1 MDSSIFVTA
10 AGQGFTKDAWIQ
22 ARPPAPGQQ
31 RQMCRHRA
39 RRTKT
44 VRCVSGPHQLRLTP
58 ASKGLHPVQLSA
70 FGTKFAGQ
78 SGIVELMDDLSSALD
93 DNPDMIF
100 MGGGNPG
107 RLPVVEETFRQRLET
122 ILADPAQ
129 RHSLF
134 GVYQSPQGDRAFRE
148 QLAGFLNRQF
158 DWGLCADNVSIS
170 NGSQSAFFVLYN
182 MFAGVMPDGSHRSIH
197 LPLAPEYIGYG
208 DIGLSGDF
216 FTATRPSIELLG
228 DKLFKYHVHFSH
240 LSQARNVG
248 ALCVS
253 RPTNPT
259 GNVLTDEE
267 MAHLDTIAQA
277 REIPLIVD
285 GAYGLPF
292 PNIVFTDATPGWNE
306 NTILSLSLSKLGLPG
321 ARTGILVARE
331 DIIRAFTNANTIVS
345 LACGNL
351 GPALA
356 SALFD
361 SGEILSLSRDHVQP
375 FYRERSAHAVSWVR
389 EALGDLPYHI
399 HKPEGAIF
407 LWLWFEGLP
416 ITSQALYERLKQRG
430 VLVVP
435 GHNFFV
441 GLDDDWPHMQQCI
454 RVSYA
459 SDADTV
465 RRGIAIIGE
474 EVSRAYRTD

>member
-1 MDSSIFVTA
+1 M
-10 AGQGFTKDAWIQ
+10 K
-22 ARPPAPGQQ
+22 
-31 RQMCRHRA
+31 
-39 RRTKT
+39 
-44 VRCVSGPHQLRLTP
+44 
-58 ASKGLHPVQLSA
+58 LSA
-70 FGTKFAGQ
+70 FGEKFAGN
-78 SGIVELMDDLSSALD
+78 SGIVELMDDLGSALR

-107 RLPVVEETFRQRLET
+107 RLPVVEAVFRQRLEA

-134 GVYQSPQGDRAFRE
+134 GVYQSPQGDRDFRN

-158 DWGLCADNVSIS
+158 GWGLGAENIAVS
-170 NGSQSAFFVLYN
+170 NGSQSAFFILYN
-182 MFAGVMPDGSHRSIH
+182 MFAGLMPDEEPRTIH

-208 DIGLSGDF
+208 DIGLSADF

-228 DKLFKYHVHFSH
+228 DHLFKYHVDFSH
-240 LSQARNVG
+240 LADAKNIG

-267 MAHLDTIAQA
+267 MSHLDAIARA
-277 REIPLIVD
+277 RHIPLIVD

-292 PNIVFTDATPGWNE
+292 PNIVFTEATPHWND
-306 NTILSLSLSKLGLPG
+306 NTILTLSLSKLGLPG
-321 ARTGILVARE
+321 ARTGIVVARE
-331 DIIRAFTNANTIVS
+331 DIIRAFTNANTIVN
-345 LACGNL
+345 LACGNM

-356 SALFD
+356 RALFD
-361 SGEILSLSRDHVQP
+361 SGEILSLGRDHIEP
-375 FYRERSAHAVSWVR
+375 WYRERSQLAVRWFR
-389 EALGDLPYHI
+389 EQLGDLPYHI
-399 HKPEGAIF
+399 HRPEGAIF
-407 LWLWFEGLP
+407 LWLWFEGMP
-416 ITSQALYERLKQRG
+416 ITSQELYQRLKQRG

-441 GLDDDWPHMQQCI
+441 GLNEEWPHRNECI

-459 SDADTV
+459 SDADAV
-465 RRGIAIIGE
+465 KRGVAIIAE
-474 EVSRAYRTD
+474 EVAKAYAAL

>member
-1 MDSSIFVTA
+1 M
-10 AGQGFTKDAWIQ
+10 K
-22 ARPPAPGQQ
+22 
-31 RQMCRHRA
+31 
-39 RRTKT
+39 
-44 VRCVSGPHQLRLTP
+44 
-58 ASKGLHPVQLSA
+58 LSA
-70 FGTKFAGQ
+70 FGKKFAGE
-78 SGIVELMDDLSSALD
+78 SGIVELMDDLSSALK

-107 RLPVVEETFRQRLET
+107 RVSGVEAACQRQLEA
-122 ILADPAQ
+122 ILADPER

-134 GVYQSPQGDRAFRE
+134 GIYQAPQGDRDFR
-148 QLAGFLNRQF
+148 QQVAGFLNREF
-158 DWGLCADNVSIS
+158 NWGLTEANIAVS

-182 MFAGVMPDGSHRSIH
+182 MFAGPMPDGSQRTIH

-208 DIGLSGDF
+208 DIGLSENF
-216 FTATRPSIELLG
+216 FTATRPNIELLG
-228 DKLFKYHVHFSH
+228 DHLFKYHVDFSH
-240 LSQARNVG
+240 LNSGADIG

-267 MAHLDTIAQA
+267 MSHLDAIA
-277 REIPLIVD
+277 RSRDIPLIID

-292 PNIVFTDATPGWNE
+292 PGILFTDARPQWND
-306 NTILSLSLSKLGLPG
+306 NTILTLSLSKLGLPG
-321 ARTGILVARE
+321 VRTGIIVARD
-331 DIIRAFTNANTIVS
+331 DIIRAYTNANTIVS
-345 LACGNL
+345 LSCGNL

-361 SGEILSLSRDHVQP
+361 SGEILSLSREHVAP
-375 FYRERSAHAVSWVR
+375 YYRERSQQTVQWFR
-389 EALGDLPYHI
+389 QEMGDLPYHI

-416 ITSQALYERLKQRG
+416 ITSQQLYQRLKQRG

-441 GLDDDWPHMQQCI
+441 GIAEDWPHRHECL

-459 SDADTV
+459 QDPDSV
-465 RRGIAIIGE
+465 RRGVAIIAD
-474 EVSRAYRTD
+474 EVALAYREA